1 MPGSHQAY
9 CQKLQ
14 EPPRW
19 MEAFR
24 NVLPLYQRDTVTLC
38 FIGDVMM
45 HQSQI
50 DHAYRNGSYDFS
62 SYFHLIEDR
71 LSGADLTIAN
81 MEFALGGEPYTGY
94 PAFSAPDQ
102 IAEYAADCGIDIF
115 LTANNHIYDRGAPG
129 AERTLD
135 IYREMNKTHGVH
147 FTGIASNEEEA
158 CRISPLMLRVK
169 GIRLAFLN
177 FTYGTNG
184 GRIFGWPKVNYMEE
198 RTAISKDLERAQD
211 LEADFITVLPHWGN
225 EYELI
230 HAREQEE
237 TAEWLVE
244 NGADMIIGTHPHVVQ
259 DTASFNAESRY
270 GKVPVAYSLGNA
282 VSNMSARN
290 TQLEL
295 LVTARITRHC
305 NGDIK
310 ILPPELTFLWC
321 SRPGGYNSEYTVV
334 PVTDF
339 IGKRDCWLG
348 KWDYDN
354 MIETYIRVK
363 ETTGITD
370 INKINE
376 Q

>member
-1 MPGSHQAY
+1 
-9 CQKLQ
+9 
-14 EPPRW
+14 

-50 DHAYRNGSYDFS
+50 ENACRNGSYDFS
-62 SYFHLIEDR
+62 SYFHLIKDR
-71 LSGADLTIAN
+71 LTDADLTIAN
-81 MEFALGGEPYTGY
+81 MEFTLGGEPYAGY
-94 PAFSAPDQ
+94 PAFSAPDM
-102 IAEYAADCGIDIF
+102 IAEYAAGCGIDIF
-115 LTANNHIYDRGAPG
+115 LTANNHIYDRGASG
-129 AERTLD
+129 AERTLG
-135 IYREMNKTHGVH
+135 IYRGMNKTHGVH
-147 FTGIASNEEEA
+147 FTGMASNEEEA
-158 CRISPLMLRVK
+158 WRNSPLILSTK

-184 GRIFGWPKVNYMEE
+184 GRRTGWPKVNYMEE
-198 RTAISKDLERAQD
+198 SENISQSLVRAKDMG
-211 LEADFITVLPHWGN
+211 ADFITVLPHWGN

-230 HAREQEE
+230 HSREQEE
-237 TAEWLVE
+237 TAAWLVE

-259 DTASFNAESRY
+259 DTADFNVESRY

-295 LVTARITRHC
+295 MVTSRIIRHC
-305 NGDIK
+305 NGDIE
-310 ILPPELTFLWC
+310 LLQPELTFLWC
-321 SRPGGYNSEYTVV
+321 SRPGGYNDGYTVI

-339 IGKRDCWLG
+339 IGQRDRWQG
-348 KWDYDN
+348 KQDYDN
-354 MIETYIRVK
+354 MLATYIRVK

-370 INKINE
+370 INDINE